1 MLNRRRIMLMNGQEE
16 DGMKEWVELLNESK
30 EVTDQKTVEFNLA
43 NAEKHEEWHGNEG
56 ISGSSKR
63 SKVKQCKMPPGFSAK
78 YLSTTK
84 AIATLNLSDDN

>member
-1 MLNRRRIMLMNGQEE
+1 MVATAKKLI
-16 DGMKEWVELLNESK
+16 
-30 EVTDQKTVEFNLA
+30 LA
-43 NAEKHEEWHGNEG
+43 MQYKYEKKLTMSTKQWHGNEG

-63 SKVKQCKMPPGFSAK
+63 SKVKQCKMPAGFSAK